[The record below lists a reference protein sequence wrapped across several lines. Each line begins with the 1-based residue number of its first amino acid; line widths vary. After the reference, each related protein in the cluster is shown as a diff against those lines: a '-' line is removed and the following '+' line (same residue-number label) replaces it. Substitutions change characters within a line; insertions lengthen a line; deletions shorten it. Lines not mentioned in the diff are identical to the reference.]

1 MKSTTI
7 RNRKS
12 QRGAVALEY
21 ILLAAL
27 VAIGLIGAFVYFRGE
42 AKKSVENIAD
52 TTTEA
57 VNTATDDASGAL
69 DSFESSKTGGGD
81 SGGE

>member
-1 MKSTTI
+1 M
-7 RNRKS
+7 RNRKA

-42 AKKSVENIAD
+42 AKKSVEDIAD

-57 VNTATDDASGAL
+57 VSTATDDARSSL
-69 DSFESSKTGGGD
+69 DEYDDDD
-81 SGGE
+81 SGD

>member
-1 MKSTTI
+1 MHRHM
-7 RNRKS
+7 RNRKA

-42 AKKSVENIAD
+42 AKKSVEDIAD

-57 VNTATDDASGAL
+57 VSTATDDARSSL
-69 DSFESSKTGGGD
+69 DEYDDDD
-81 SGGE
+81 SGD

>member
-1 MKSTTI
+1 M
-7 RNRKS
+7 RNRKA

-42 AKKSVENIAD
+42 AKKSVEDIAD

-57 VNTATDDASGAL
+57 VSTATDDARSSL
-69 DSFESSKTGGGD
+69 DDYDDDD
-81 SGGE
+81 SGD

>member
-1 MKSTTI
+1 MKTRTNA
-7 RNRKS
+7 RTRQK
-12 QRGAVALEY
+12 GAVALEY

-42 AKKSVENIAD
+42 AKKSVEKIAD

-57 VNTATDDASGAL
+57 VDTATEDASGAL
-69 DSFESSKTGGGD
+69 EGYESSNTGGG
-81 SGGE
+81 GEE

>member
-1 MKSTTI
+1 MKM
-7 RNRKS
+7 RLHGRKY
-12 QRGAVALEY
+12 QKGAVALEY

-42 AKKSVENIAD
+42 AKKSVEDIAD

-57 VNTATDDASGAL
+57 VGTATDDARGSL
-69 DSFESSKTGGGD
+69 NNFEASESGGD
-81 SGGE
+81 SEE